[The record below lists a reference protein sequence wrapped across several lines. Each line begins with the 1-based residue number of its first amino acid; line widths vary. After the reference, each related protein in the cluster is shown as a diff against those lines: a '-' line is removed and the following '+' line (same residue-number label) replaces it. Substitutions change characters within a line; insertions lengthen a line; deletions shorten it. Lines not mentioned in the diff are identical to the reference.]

1 MNEVLTF
8 VDATHLI
15 SKSQLWEEKDEAI
28 KKKYEKLN
36 NDNVNYERQQS
47 RLRQMTYK
55 TTLNL

>member
-15 SKSQLWEEKDEAI
+15 SKAQLWEERDEAI

-36 NDNVNYERQQS
+36 NNNVNYERQQS

>member
-36 NDNVNYERQQS
+36 NNNVN
-47 RLRQMTYK
+47 K
-55 TTLNL
+55 VAFDK